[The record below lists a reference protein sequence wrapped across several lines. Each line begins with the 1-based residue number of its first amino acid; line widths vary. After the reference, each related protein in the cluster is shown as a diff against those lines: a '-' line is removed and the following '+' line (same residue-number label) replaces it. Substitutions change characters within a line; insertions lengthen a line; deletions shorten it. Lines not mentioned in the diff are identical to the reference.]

1 MPACVT
7 KSPGPASTVH
17 TRSPCPRQQV
27 QQPVTNGCSASTDC
41 TAPRDVKH
49 RVSNPS
55 GTALGPHSGCA
66 SPVAGKQGGYTAI
79 HSNSSHWGH
88 QLPPIGQHSHYHHA
102 AAYPAAVYQKLGKHS
117 YSLWHSTAE
126 RLRQQ
131 RVLHLMRQLAVW
143 ATVGVLGFLLLS
155 SLAPTPQQQAA
166 PSTDVLLSLGP
177 YFFNP
182 SIVRHRGVYLSTART
197 AHMKRI
203 DRTNWWFNEGYVCM
217 STTADFKTVSCR
229 KFDPWQG

>member
-1 MPACVT
+1 
-7 KSPGPASTVH
+7 
-17 TRSPCPRQQV
+17 
-27 QQPVTNGCSASTDC
+27 
-41 TAPRDVKH
+41 
-49 RVSNPS
+49 VSNPS
-55 GTALGPHSGCA
+55 AAALGQHNSCT
-66 SPVAGKQGGYTAI
+66 SPVQGEAGAYQAAHGS
-79 HSNSSHWGH
+79 SNWGH
-88 QLPPIGQHSHYHHA
+88 QLPTSNPLQHQQQQQHHHHA
-102 AAYPAAVYQKLGKHS
+102 PAYAGAGYHKLSKQSG
-117 YSLWHSTAE
+117 SLWHSAAE

-131 RVLHLMRQLAVW
+131 RLLYFMRRLAVW
-143 ATVGVLGFLLLS
+143 ATVGLLGFLLLS
-155 SLAPTPQQQAA
+155 SLAPKPQQWPA
-166 PSTDVLLSLGP
+166 PSTDVLLNLGP

>member
-1 MPACVT
+1 M
-7 KSPGPASTVH
+7 
-17 TRSPCPRQQV
+17 
-27 QQPVTNGCSASTDC
+27 
-41 TAPRDVKH
+41 
-49 RVSNPS
+49 SNPS
-55 GTALGPHSGCA
+55 ATTLGQHSTCV
-66 SPVAGKQGGYTAI
+66 SPVAGEQGAYQAVHGS
-79 HSNSSHWGH
+79 SNNSHWGH
-88 QLPPIGQHSHYHHA
+88 QLPPFPQQQHHA
-102 AAYPAAVYQKLGKHS
+102 GSYPAAGYHKLSKQP
-117 YSLWHSTAE
+117 YSLWHSAAE

-131 RVLHLMRQLAVW
+131 RVLFLMRKLAVW
-143 ATVGVLGFLLLS
+143 AVVGVLGFLLLS

-166 PSTDVLLSLGP
+166 PSTDVLLNLGP

>member
-1 MPACVT
+1 VKA
-7 KSPGPASTVH
+7 
-17 TRSPCPRQQV
+17 QQ
-27 QQPVTNGCSASTDC
+27 QQQAPFNGCTSTSTAS
-41 TAPRDVKH
+41 RDVKH

-55 GTALGPHSGCA
+55 AATLGHNSNCV
-66 SPVAGKQGGYTAI
+66 SPVQGEAGSYQAAHGSS
-79 HSNSSHWGH
+79 SNQWGH
-88 QLPPIGQHSHYHHA
+88 QLPPFNQQQQQQQHHGPTYVSAGYH
-102 AAYPAAVYQKLGKHS
+102 KLGKHTHTW
-117 YSLWHSTAE
+117 WHSASE

-131 RVLHLMRQLAVW
+131 RVIYLMRRLAVW
-143 ATVGVLGFLLLS
+143 VTVGLLGFMVLS
-155 SLAPTPQQQAA
+155 GLSPAPQQQAV

-182 SIVRHRGVYLSTART
+182 SIIRHRGVYLSTART